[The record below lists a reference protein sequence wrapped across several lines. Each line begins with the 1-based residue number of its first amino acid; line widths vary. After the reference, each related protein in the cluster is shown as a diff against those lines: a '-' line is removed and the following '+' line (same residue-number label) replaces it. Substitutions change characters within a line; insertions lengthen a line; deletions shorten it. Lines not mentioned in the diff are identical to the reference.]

1 MKDYPRLD
9 ESISFLF
16 SLLIQMFF
24 IISKAI
30 YFAHSLAIFDWITL
44 KKNHIASKKEK
55 VSVKLYREYCEYF
68 RCPFFLETRAY
79 LIKNICAI
87 QNLNLVRNLMI

>member
-16 SLLIQMFF
+16 NLLIQMLF

-30 YFAHSLAIFDWITL
+30 YFAHRLAIFDWITL
-44 KKNHIASKKEK
+44 KGIISPAKKRRCLLNFIKNTANI
-55 VSVKLYREYCEYF
+55 LDNR
-68 RCPFFLETRAY
+68 FLETRAY
-79 LIKNICAI
+79 L
-87 QNLNLVRNLMI
+87 